1 MKQRRKRDEKAAE
14 PRQGIKTMTSAEQP
28 VEEIKKS
35 IRANEAGDS
44 E

>member
-1 MKQRRKRDEKAAE
+1 MKQRRKRDEKAE
-14 PRQGIKTMTSAEQP
+14 PWQGIKTMTSAEQP